1 MTNPSKIGHDYERAY
16 RNELRRRGYHVT
28 RAAASKGP
36 FDLIAYNAADTVF
49 VACTRR
55 RLSCRMAAHK
65 TRVYREFVSTGRV
78 RWVHLT
84 RACSFCEHDG

>member
-28 RAAASKGP
+28 RSAASKGP
-36 FDLIAYNAADTVF
+36 FDLIGYSAAGTLF

-55 RLSCRMAAHK
+55 RLACRTADFKAS
-65 TRVYREFVSTGRV
+65 VLRELVSQGIV
-78 RWVHLT
+78 RYVHT
-84 RACSFCEHDG
+84 THSRFFCEHDR

>member
-16 RNELRRRGYHVT
+16 RDELRRRGYHVT

-36 FDLIAYNAADTVF
+36 FDLIAYNAADTIF

-55 RLSCRMAAHK
+55 RLACRTALFK
-65 TRVYREFVSTGRV
+65 THVLRQLVSTGVV
-78 RWVHLT
+78 RYVHRT
-84 RACSFCEHDG
+84 RAKAFCEHDG